1 MQLISDRLSGNHIL
15 IENEGEGDSL
25 IDEDTQVDSV
35 RFNKNV
41 LVKDVIGTFTDQK
54 V

>member
-1 MQLISDRLSGNHIL
+1 MEQYLTELSGNHIL

-41 LVKDVIGTFTDQK
+41 LLKM
-54 V
+54 